1 MTSKINRWRPQTVG
15 VIGLGKIGLP
25 LALRLA
31 GVGLL
36 TTGFDTDRAKVAAL
50 RRGESYLA
58 DVSADE
64 LVAAADWFEPTTDSS
79 LLVGRD
85 VYVVCVPEEAN
96 EAAAD
101 TIAPFITRDAI
112 VVLPSGAN
120 ATVMR
125 SLAEGSGLWPGSDF
139 HVTTAP
145 DLAAATRSVLNLW
158 SRRTPHAP
166 AARAA

>member
-15 VIGLGKIGLP
+15 VVGLGQIGLP

-36 TTGFDTDRAKVAAL
+36 TTGFDTDRKKVAAL
-50 RRGESYLA
+50 RRGEPYLPE
-58 DVSADE
+58 VSADE

-85 VYVVCVPEEAN
+85 VYVVCVPVSAY
-96 EAAAD
+96 EAAAE
-101 TIAPFITRDAI
+101 TIAPFVTRDAI

-120 ATVMR
+120 TAVMR
-125 SLAEGSGLWPGSDF
+125 ILAEGSGLWPGSDF

-158 SRRTPHAP
+158 SRRMPP
-166 AARAA
+166 ARAA